1 VSLHVPAQGW
11 TRGAPPSE
19 IPPKPTEARIWA
31 RCKHL
36 LSSAYMSTQNPRPN
50 KPVPVRLPADLCR
63 RIDAVRGLVPREAF
77 VRQLLDN
84 ALKPLEREQER

>member
-1 VSLHVPAQGW
+1 
-11 TRGAPPSE
+11 
-19 IPPKPTEARIWA
+19 
-31 RCKHL
+31 
-36 LSSAYMSTQNPRPN
+36 MSTQNPRPN